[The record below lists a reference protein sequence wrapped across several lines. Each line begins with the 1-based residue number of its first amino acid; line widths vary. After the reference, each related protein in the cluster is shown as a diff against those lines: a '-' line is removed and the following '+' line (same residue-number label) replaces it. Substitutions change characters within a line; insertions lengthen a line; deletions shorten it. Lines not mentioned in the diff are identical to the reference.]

1 MTVLRNDVIDTVS
14 LHTLA
19 DVEASINCFKL
30 ICRPARR
37 GRPTKLG
44 VRIIK
49 FDGLTVE
56 VRIGESCL
64 GAGGWGMTT
73 TLLLDGKRTT
83 IQKIARAHLT
93 LMRST

>member
-1 MTVLRNDVIDTVS
+1 MKTFRDDIIDTVE

-19 DVEASINCFKL
+19 DVERSINSFKL

-44 VRIIK
+44 ARVIK
-49 FDGLTVE
+49 FDGMTIE

-64 GAGGWGMTT
+64 GAGRWGMTT

-83 IQKIARAHLT
+83 LQKIAKARQAA
-93 LMRST
+93 R